1 MTVDEVEKLS
11 EVFFFVSATDKKS
24 QTIQFSCE
32 SFVNEKT
39 HLKRFPERSVIL
51 PTILFRS

>member
-11 EVFFFVSATDKKS
+11 EVFFLFLPQTKS

-39 HLKRFPERSVIL
+39 HLKRLSERSLIL